1 MLRNLKLRP
10 TRSVAFAMQ
19 SYAVEVVRSRP
30 LRHRIYGAENI
41 GFRATAT
48 GLSAAAPS
56 ITGAAAAPLQDVIEF
71 KNRRFQIGG
80 EFLVDFTEP
89 FSDKPS
95 CAFRVDERLGRLL
108 GFDILGSQLLLIQQ
122 FGLAVVDVTFDA
134 SEFNMRTLAHV
145 HERII
150 DGTCRVLGESV
161 VFLTAGGMC
170 RVGRNGRLQ
179 LLDIPLPNQY
189 GQAWVEESRYHLDVG
204 DRVLVIENFFDS
216 WFFLGGSRHWVSD
229 HFMVG
234 YAANRQF
241 IKQVRLETS
250 ADLTLTVL
258 SESREQRIQIRGKEG
273 VQTINVN
280 LKGESFRLRIETD
293 SDDIRITG
301 LTAVVGFTN

>member
-1 MLRNLKLRP
+1 
-10 TRSVAFAMQ
+10 MQ
-19 SYAVEVVRSRP
+19 TYAVEVVRSRP

-48 GLSAAAPS
+48 GLSAAAPG
-56 ITGAAAAPLQDVIEF
+56 ITGAGAAPLQDVIEF

-134 SEFNMRTLAHV
+134 GEFNMRTLAHV

-170 RVGRNGRLQ
+170 RVLGNGRLQ
-179 LLDIPLPNQY
+179 LLDIPVGALGQRPNVS
-189 GQAWVEESRYHLDVG
+189 WVEENRYHLDVG
-204 DRVLVIENFFDS
+204 DRVLVIEKFFDS
-216 WFFLGGSRHWVSD
+216 WFYLSDATSRLWTSD

-258 SESREQRIQIRGKEG
+258 SESREQRIQVRGKKG

-280 LKGESFRLRIETD
+280 LKGESFRLRIEAD
-293 SDDIRITG
+293 SDDIRVTG